1 MSHHQAHPHSVHHVL
16 NHQHAGQQQPQYIHY
31 TGPPSSSN
39 TDPSASSSSTS
50 HNLDNNN
57 AGTNNSNAS
66 SSSRTPRPTTTTPQS
81 VLNNAL
87 SSSSSAPQPSSSS
100 SSSMSTLTMTVA
112 PQDTTTTKFVHH
124 YAVPSVPY
132 QYHHYQ
138 PAQLA
143 HANSD
148 RTGST
153 NGNGNITSNS
163 DAAANTIVPAAT
175 SKTPVPLAVS
185 TSVIPSS
192 SNSGISTST
201 TAASANGSGSAGSSA
216 GAGTGSTAPLVAT
229 GDWTRD
235 LVHLA
240 KTAELKKHALTLQL
254 HTAHILSAHAALEQK
269 SKSIQDVKEQRNKLE
284 SERTRLLTALRQVN
298 EDRDKADLL
307 EGDLERESTTLR
319 HQILALSDGEY
330 AVAKA
335 DVDRLRAELG
345 QPALPSLQTMLDEK
359 ASTYLTERRL
369 NGNGNASSHVAS
381 TSPAAPSAIPT
392 ATPTS
397 FRNTFPPPS
406 STPSSA
412 PASSSTNPNK
422 KRPASSSIDASSS
435 GGNSNG
441 FDAIPAIPA
450 KRPRGRPKGSK
461 AQKRTT

>member
-1 MSHHQAHPHSVHHVL
+1 MEDSN
-16 NHQHAGQQQPQYIHY
+16 NH
-31 TGPPSSSN
+31 
-39 TDPSASSSSTS
+39 
-50 HNLDNNN
+50 
-57 AGTNNSNAS
+57 
-66 SSSRTPRPTTTTPQS
+66 
-81 VLNNAL
+81 
-87 SSSSSAPQPSSSS
+87 
-100 SSSMSTLTMTVA
+100 
-112 PQDTTTTKFVHH
+112 
-124 YAVPSVPY
+124 
-132 QYHHYQ
+132 
-138 PAQLA
+138 
-143 HANSD
+143 
-148 RTGST
+148 
-153 NGNGNITSNS
+153 
-163 DAAANTIVPAAT
+163 
-175 SKTPVPLAVS
+175 
-185 TSVIPSS
+185 
-192 SNSGISTST
+192 
-201 TAASANGSGSAGSSA
+201 TAANGSGSAGSST

-319 HQILALSDGEY
+319 HQILTLSDGEY

-359 ASTYLTERRL
+359 ASTFVYNL
-369 NGNGNASSHVAS
+369 
-381 TSPAAPSAIPT
+381 
-392 ATPTS
+392 
-397 FRNTFPPPS
+397 
-406 STPSSA
+406 
-412 PASSSTNPNK
+412 SSTNANK
-422 KRPASSSIDASSS
+422 KRPA

-461 AQKRTT
+461 AQKRST